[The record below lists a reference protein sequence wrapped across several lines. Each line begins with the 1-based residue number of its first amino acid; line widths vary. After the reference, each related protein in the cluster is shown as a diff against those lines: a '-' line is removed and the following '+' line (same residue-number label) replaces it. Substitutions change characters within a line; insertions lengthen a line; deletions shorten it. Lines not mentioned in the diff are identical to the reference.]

1 MDVVEKIT
9 GLGFELDSYS
19 LGKHEC
25 TCPFCS
31 HTRKPIHQKQKCA
44 AVWIEDDF
52 ATYNCVHCG
61 EHGFVNADKP
71 SKNPTYVRPVVPKHD
86 DDNLVL
92 ASAFFESRGIR
103 LETARKFG
111 VYVEKDKFR
120 VPVLAFPFY
129 KGEQLVNVKYRG
141 LNEKRFAQEKNPE
154 PVVFGYDKCF
164 GQKEIIVVEGECFT
178 GDTQVLTERG
188 WVDFSDYHGQRV
200 VQVNKDLTAELVEP
214 IAVVK
219 KPYSGDLLA
228 RKTKNMDLL
237 ATPGHNIVYVS
248 GRKGVCK
255 RKFCEMPRAIEGVIP
270 TAVRF
275 NSKNQIP
282 LLDDELR
289 LWVAISADGSID
301 RNSTTGH
308 IRAAFKKKRK
318 IDRFEQLL
326 VSCKLNYTKT
336 KQRNGYTYFGFCWTN
351 VTKIF
356 PMGWMF
362 FMSAHQRDILL
373 KELIFWDG
381 NTVPNRSMTEYST
394 KLYENAV
401 FVQTLCHLSGFNSS
415 IVYRHNEHGNWF
427 KVTILWDKSHV
438 SWQFKNQ
445 PEHKN
450 YDGTVYC
457 VQVPSGMILVRRNEK
472 IMVVGNCDVL
482 AFAEVGIENVVS
494 IPSGSIGQPVDKD
507 YKGAKFDFLKVSQP
521 LFDIADRVILALDSD
536 APGQYM
542 TQALI
547 DRLGKEK
554 CWTVDW
560 SVYKVKGKDA
570 NDFLLVDKSILP
582 DAIANAKPIPLR
594 GIVNAGDDMDAFEV
608 YVREGINSSITTGF
622 DNLDELI
629 KFEYGNFVTITG
641 YPGCLSWNTKIRINR
656 ERHGKVV
663 TIRDL
668 YQRFNGLDP
677 RYKWKDSPT
686 YIRRYVNGKIVL
698 SKIEAVTYS
707 GVKPTMELTLDD
719 GKVLRATP
727 DHRILTTNGYKQ
739 LQALTTDDFV
749 IVDNI
754 DKKPVSGRTIFKRYK
769 ERTVGS
775 LHPYAKYHPVRDK
788 NGKVYGSWRVPEH
801 RLVYEAAQNG
811 ISVRELIMKTHKDV
825 SGLTFVNPKEF
836 VIHHKD
842 GDPTNNTPDNL
853 EAVTEREH
861 LVKRHSCAN
870 NLKQGIPDIARVVS
884 VHIAGIGPTYDIQ
897 CETIPDNEPNFN
909 ANGIMVHNSGKS
921 LFATDLIMNLAE
933 LHNMKTLYCAFENN
947 PNQLKKKWLQMKIGR
962 SVMNADDQTIEEI
975 RQHYQFLKEHFFILQ
990 DYTTSLTVDE
1000 ILDMAQQ
1007 AIRRYNIGC
1016 VIIDPLNK
1024 LTFNKSSNFTE
1035 DIGELLTKLIIFAK
1049 RNNVL
1054 MFLVAH
1060 PTKPADG
1067 QRKLGAQSTPSGFD
1081 IAGSA
1086 NFLNMSDVIMTVHR
1100 KQDEFGNKSQSVR
1113 ILISKVRDTDFGH
1126 EGSCYFVYNP
1136 SSGRY
1141 FPTTATE
1148 FESENLD
1155 PTIRTKEWLSDV

>member
-1 MDVVEKIT
+1 MDIVEKIT
-9 GLGFELDSYS
+9 GIGFELDNYAV
-19 LGKHEC
+19 GKHEC

-44 AVWIEDDF
+44 AVWIEEDF

-61 EHGFVNADKP
+61 EHGFLNADKP
-71 SKNPTYVRPVVPKHD
+71 SKNQPYTRPNIPKHT
-86 DDNLVL
+86 DDNLIL
-92 ASAFFESRGIR
+92 AAAFFESRGIK

-111 VYVEKDKFR
+111 LYVEKDKFR

-129 KGEQLVNVKYRG
+129 KGGQLVNVKYRG
-141 LNEKRFAQEKNPE
+141 LAEKSFAQEKNPE

-200 VQVNKDLTAELVEP
+200 VQVNKNLTAELVEP
-214 IAVVK
+214 IAVIK

-248 GRKGVCK
+248 ARKGVCK
-255 RKFCEMPRAIEGVIP
+255 RKFCEMPRAIEGAIP
-270 TAVRF
+270 TAVKF

-301 RNSTTGH
+301 RDSTTGH

-326 VSCKLNYTKT
+326 VSCKLNYTKA

-351 VTKIF
+351 VTKVF
-356 PMGWMF
+356 PMEWLF
-362 FMSAHQRDILL
+362 FMSTHQRDVLL

-427 KVTILWDKSHV
+427 KVTMLWDKSHV

-554 CWTVDW
+554 CWLVDW
-560 SVYKVKGKDA
+560 SAYKVKGKDA
-570 NDFLLVDKSILP
+570 NDFLLIDKSILP
-582 DAIANAKPIPLR
+582 DAIASAKPVPLR
-594 GIVNAGDDMDAFEV
+594 GIVNAGDDMDAFED
-608 YVREGINSSITTGF
+608 YIREGINGAITTGF

-629 KFEYGNFVTITG
+629 KFEYGNFVTVTG
-641 YPGCLSWNTKIRINR
+641 YPG
-656 ERHGKVV
+656 
-663 TIRDL
+663 
-668 YQRFNGLDP
+668 
-677 RYKWKDSPT
+677 
-686 YIRRYVNGKIVL
+686 
-698 SKIEAVTYS
+698 
-707 GVKPTMELTLDD
+707 
-719 GKVLRATP
+719 
-727 DHRILTTNGYKQ
+727 
-739 LQALTTDDFV
+739 
-749 IVDNI
+749 
-754 DKKPVSGRTIFKRYK
+754 
-769 ERTVGS
+769 
-775 LHPYAKYHPVRDK
+775 
-788 NGKVYGSWRVPEH
+788 
-801 RLVYEAAQNG
+801 
-811 ISVRELIMKTHKDV
+811 
-825 SGLTFVNPKEF
+825 
-836 VIHHKD
+836 
-842 GDPTNNTPDNL
+842 
-853 EAVTEREH
+853 
-861 LVKRHSCAN
+861 
-870 NLKQGIPDIARVVS
+870 
-884 VHIAGIGPTYDIQ
+884 
-897 CETIPDNEPNFN
+897 
-909 ANGIMVHNSGKS
+909 SGKS

-933 LHNMKTLYCAFENN
+933 LHNIKTLYCAFENN
-947 PNQLKKKWLQMKIGR
+947 PNQLKKKWLQMKVGHP
-962 SVMNADDQTIEEI
+962 VMNADEETVKEI
-975 RQHYQFLKEHFFILQ
+975 REHYQFLKDHFFILQ

-1049 RNNVL
+1049 RNGIL

-1060 PTKPADG
+1060 PTKPSDG

-1086 NFLNMSDVIMTVHR
+1086 NFLNMSDVIMTIHR
-1100 KQDEFGNKSQSVR
+1100 KQDEFGNKSQNVR
-1113 ILISKVRDTDFGH
+1113 VLISKVRDTDFGH
-1126 EGSCYFVYNP
+1126 EGSCYFMYNP
-1136 SSGRY
+1136 ASGRY
-1141 FPTTATE
+1141 FPTTATD
-1148 FESENLD
+1148 FENENLD
-1155 PTIRTKEWLSDV
+1155 PVIRTKEWLTDI

>member
-86 DDNLVL
+86 EDNLVM

-141 LNEKRFAQEKNPE
+141 LTEKRFAQEKNPE

-164 GQKEIIVVEGECFT
+164 GQKEIIVVEGE
-178 GDTQVLTERG
+178 
-188 WVDFSDYHGQRV
+188 
-200 VQVNKDLTAELVEP
+200 
-214 IAVVK
+214 
-219 KPYSGDLLA
+219 
-228 RKTKNMDLL
+228 MD
-237 ATPGHNIVYVS
+237 A
-248 GRKGVCK
+248 
-255 RKFCEMPRAIEGVIP
+255 
-270 TAVRF
+270 
-275 NSKNQIP
+275 
-282 LLDDELR
+282 
-289 LWVAISADGSID
+289 
-301 RNSTTGH
+301 
-308 IRAAFKKKRK
+308 
-318 IDRFEQLL
+318 
-326 VSCKLNYTKT
+326 
-336 KQRNGYTYFGFCWTN
+336 
-351 VTKIF
+351 
-356 PMGWMF
+356 
-362 FMSAHQRDILL
+362 
-373 KELIFWDG
+373 
-381 NTVPNRSMTEYST
+381 
-394 KLYENAV
+394 
-401 FVQTLCHLSGFNSS
+401 
-415 IVYRHNEHGNWF
+415 
-427 KVTILWDKSHV
+427 
-438 SWQFKNQ
+438 
-445 PEHKN
+445 
-450 YDGTVYC
+450 
-457 VQVPSGMILVRRNEK
+457 
-472 IMVVGNCDVL
+472 L

-641 YPGCLSWNTKIRINR
+641 YPG
-656 ERHGKVV
+656 
-663 TIRDL
+663 
-668 YQRFNGLDP
+668 
-677 RYKWKDSPT
+677 
-686 YIRRYVNGKIVL
+686 
-698 SKIEAVTYS
+698 
-707 GVKPTMELTLDD
+707 
-719 GKVLRATP
+719 
-727 DHRILTTNGYKQ
+727 
-739 LQALTTDDFV
+739 
-749 IVDNI
+749 
-754 DKKPVSGRTIFKRYK
+754 
-769 ERTVGS
+769 
-775 LHPYAKYHPVRDK
+775 
-788 NGKVYGSWRVPEH
+788 
-801 RLVYEAAQNG
+801 
-811 ISVRELIMKTHKDV
+811 
-825 SGLTFVNPKEF
+825 
-836 VIHHKD
+836 
-842 GDPTNNTPDNL
+842 
-853 EAVTEREH
+853 
-861 LVKRHSCAN
+861 
-870 NLKQGIPDIARVVS
+870 
-884 VHIAGIGPTYDIQ
+884 
-897 CETIPDNEPNFN
+897 
-909 ANGIMVHNSGKS
+909 SGKS

-990 DYTTSLTVDE
+990 DYTTTLTVDE

-1141 FPTTATE
+1141 FPTTADE
-1148 FESENLD
+1148 FERENLD
-1155 PTIRTKEWLSDV
+1155 PAVRTKEWLSDI